1 MVNFKLGNVM
11 RRDDFSSCHAQCA
24 ERVSHRILGHG
35 HGVALRART
44 LGGESEALM
53 FDSLWRLKVISFSYA
68 RDEIKKYFLSENSN
82 MYHLCN
88 RPSRLHK

>member
-11 RRDDFSSCHAQCA
+11 RRDDFSSCHAQCRA
-24 ERVSHRILGHG
+24 LG
-35 HGVALRART
+35 A
-44 LGGESEALM
+44 ESEALM
-53 FDSLWRLKVISFSYA
+53 FDSLWRLKVFSFSYA
-68 RDEIKKYFLSENSN
+68 RDEMKKYFLSENSN